1 MVSLPIFLL
10 HSILQHRYDG
20 LSDSHAACYTIQTK
34 PVTVITYQ
42 PPYFQFII
50 LAINYWDLF
59 FSIEGIKRE
68 WSGNV
73 LWKIFWCHTVFAE
86 QKTLNPV
93 IKSGYTEQCFFNI
106 IIIAYITA
114 SQHHNSPSVSPCW
127 SKRRLSGARIFLH
140 LSPRNG
146 HHCQTKMFFFISDPV
161 S

>member
-34 PVTVITYQ
+34 TSYGYHVPAPVFPIYN
-42 PPYFQFII
+42 P
-50 LAINYWDLF
+50 AINYWDFF

-114 SQHHNSPSVSPCW
+114 SQHHNSQASVPVGVNDVCPAQ
-127 SKRRLSGARIFLH
+127 GFFCIF
-140 LSPRNG
+140 
-146 HHCQTKMFFFISDPV
+146 HHVMGITVRQKMFFLH
-161 S
+161 

>member
-106 IIIAYITA
+106 IIIAA
-114 SQHHNSPSVSPCW
+114 SAPVGVNDVCPAQ
-127 SKRRLSGARIFLH
+127 GFFLH

-146 HHCQTKMFFFISDPV
+146 HHCQTKTFFLH
-161 S
+161 

>member
-34 PVTVITYQ
+34 TSYGYHVPA
-42 PPYFQFII
+42 PYFQFII

-93 IKSGYTEQCFFNI
+93 IKSGYTEQCFSISSLLLISQPVSI
-106 IIIAYITA
+106 IIPQA
-114 SQHHNSPSVSPCW
+114 SVPVGVNDVCPAQ
-127 SKRRLSGARIFLH
+127 GFFLH

-146 HHCQTKMFFFISDPV
+146 HHCQTKMFFLH
-161 S
+161 